1 MVRLNFF
8 FNFFIFYY
16 FIFFLFISL
25 FLFKKK
31 NHICI
36 LIFFLSSIKLFNR
49 SKSFPLDSGG
59 PLSIE
64 IKSYKE
70 PDKNNSLSSSYG
82 FFQSNLLGSK
92 YNHSYT
98 LGVLSTRAE
107 FPFQRT
113 KIVMV
118 VDQFVVVNSVGQ
130 SIEIRQFNSEDIT
143 IINYKVI
150 DYYYSFFF
158 FSFKLEN

>member
-1 MVRLNFF
+1 
-8 FNFFIFYY
+8 
-16 FIFFLFISL
+16 
-25 FLFKKK
+25 
-31 NHICI
+31 
-36 LIFFLSSIKLFNR
+36 
-49 SKSFPLDSGG
+49 LDSGG

-70 PDKNNSLSSSYG
+70 SDNKNNNSLSSSYG

-92 YNHSYT
+92 YNHSYSF
-98 LGVLSTRAE
+98 GVLSTRAE

-118 VDQFVVVNSVGQ
+118 VDQYVVVNSVGQ

-150 DYYYSFFF
+150 D
-158 FSFKLEN
+158 